1 MSSSPVTQSS
11 RAKQLPAAVH
21 RFAIATAAWIV
32 LLIIAGALVTSND
45 AGLAVPDWPLSY
57 GSWMPPMVG
66 GIFYEHGHRIIATV
80 AGLLTIILAAWLQLR
95 EPRAWVRKLGWAALG
110 LVILQGV
117 FGGITVLMRL
127 PPPVSTTHATLAELY
142 FVTIL
147 SIALF
152 TSRWWQRD
160 LPSLEDLGSPKLRTL
175 AMLTSAAVFL
185 QLILGAAFRHGAF
198 NLMPH
203 EIGAVVV
210 LAMSIVTGRAVR
222 KRFGNVPDL
231 RRWGVLLSAI
241 VGTQFLLGLAALWA
255 VSVAQ
260 HAAQPTV
267 TYVSITVIHV
277 LVGALTLAT
286 SWMLTLTCFR
296 LLRPAGVQAVT
307 AASNSAAARTET
319 SKA

>member
-1 MSSSPVTQSS
+1 MSSSSAAQRGGTKQVPV
-11 RAKQLPAAVH
+11 AAH

-66 GIFYEHGHRIIATV
+66 GIFYEHGHRMIATA
-80 AGLLTIILAAWLQLR
+80 AGLLTIILAVWLQLR

-147 SIALF
+147 SIALV

-160 LPSLEDLGSPKLRTL
+160 LPSLEDPGSPKLRTL
-175 AMLTSAAVFL
+175 AILTSAAVFL

-210 LAMSIVTGRAVR
+210 LVLSIITGRAVR

-231 RRWGVLLSAI
+231 RRWGVMLSAI

-255 VSVAQ
+255 VSQAQ
-260 HAAQPTV
+260 HAVQPTV
-267 TYVSITVIHV
+267 TYISLTVIHV
-277 LVGALTLAT
+277 LVGALTIAT

-296 LLRPAGVQAVT
+296 LIRPAGAEAVK
-307 AASNSAAARTET
+307 SNSAAARTE
-319 SKA
+319 SSRA

>member
-1 MSSSPVTQSS
+1 MSFNPATQSS
-11 RAKQLPAAVH
+11 GTKQVAVAVH
-21 RFAIATAAWIV
+21 RFAIGTAAWIV

-66 GIFYEHGHRIIATV
+66 GIFYEHGHRMVASV
-80 AGLLTIILAAWLQLR
+80 AGLLTIILAMWLQLS
-95 EPRAWVRKLGWAALG
+95 EPRPWVRKLGWSALG
-110 LVILQGV
+110 LVVLQGV
-117 FGGITVLMRL
+117 FGGLTVLMRL

-147 SIALF
+147 SIALV
-152 TSRWWQRD
+152 TSAWWQRD
-160 LPSLEDLGSPKLRTL
+160 LPSLEDAGRPKLRTL
-175 AMLTSAAVFL
+175 AILTSAAVFV

-210 LAMSIVTGRAVR
+210 LVLSIMTGRAVR

-255 VSVAQ
+255 VSQAQ

-267 TYVSITVIHV
+267 QYVTLTVIHV

-286 SWMLTLTCFR
+286 SWMLTLSCFR
-296 LLRPAGVQAVT
+296 LIRPAGAEAVK
-307 AASNSAAARTET
+307 SNSTAARTE
-319 SKA
+319 SSRA

>member
-1 MSSSPVTQSS
+1 MSSSSAVQRGGTKPV
-11 RAKQLPAAVH
+11 PVAAH

-66 GIFYEHGHRIIATV
+66 GIFYEHGHRMIATV
-80 AGLLTIILAAWLQLR
+80 AGLLTIILAVWLQLR

-147 SIALF
+147 SIALV

-160 LPSLEDLGSPKLRTL
+160 LPLLEDASSPKLRTL
-175 AMLTSAAVFL
+175 AILTSAAVFL

-210 LAMSIVTGRAVR
+210 LVLSIVTGRAVR
-222 KRFGNVPDL
+222 KRFGSVSDL
-231 RRWGVLLSAI
+231 RRWGVMLSAI

-255 VSVAQ
+255 VSQAQ
-260 HAAQPTV
+260 HAVQPTV
-267 TYVSITVIHV
+267 TYISLTVIHV

-286 SWMLTLTCFR
+286 SWMLTLSCFR
-296 LLRPAGVQAVT
+296 LIRPAGAEAVK
-307 AASNSAAARTET
+307 SNPAAARTE
-319 SKA
+319 SSRA